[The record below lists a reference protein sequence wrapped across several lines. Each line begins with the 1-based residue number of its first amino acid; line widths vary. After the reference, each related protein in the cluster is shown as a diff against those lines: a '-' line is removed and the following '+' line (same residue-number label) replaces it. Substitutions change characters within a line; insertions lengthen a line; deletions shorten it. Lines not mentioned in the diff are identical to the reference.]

1 MANDLMAEAIPDPR
15 SLVRVIPYNPKN
27 LGNINGVAGGIVAA
41 VLSTVP
47 QTGAAVLVTESI
59 KTPYS
64 KYKVDSFSYPI
75 DIMQKEYG
83 GNYVMFNI
91 NVQSESK
98 IGKGSVD
105 NFVAGA
111 VTGLNKAT
119 KQNISSTTFAKIQ
132 GVVGAV
138 EGSIFEK
145 ALGRFGRVSTLGA
158 AIIGA
163 GVRVGA
169 TAIVANETGGFNQ
182 PVKRIKTGIALHMP
196 LALSVKYSV
205 NYEEADVGLEYRG
218 MQALGDN
225 TSGTVAAGGTAVAMS
240 KAGAGAGALSKLT
253 KTAVNP
259 VKEQVFKS
267 VDFRTF
273 SFTYTFAPKDSQEA
287 ANCLNII
294 HQFKYHMHPEFKD
307 EDQFLYIYPSE
318 FDITYYNNNQPNDNI
333 HHHTSCVLMDLSLDY
348 APQGTFSTFPDGT
361 PTQIVMSLLFKEL
374 GKLDKD
380 NIKKDKF

>member
-1 MANDLMAEAIPDPR
+1 MANDLMAIPDPR
-15 SLVRVIPYNPKN
+15 TLTKY
-27 LGNINGVAGGIVAA
+27 
-41 VLSTVP
+41 
-47 QTGAAVLVTESI
+47 
-59 KTPYS
+59 TPYS
-64 KYKVDSFSYPI
+64 KYKVDSFSYPN
-75 DIMQKEYG
+75 DLMQKEYG

-98 IGKGSVD
+98 IGKFGAAD

-111 VTGLNKAT
+111 ITGLNKAT
-119 KQNISSTTFAKIQ
+119 KQNISSTTFAGIQ
-132 GVVGAV
+132 GIVGAV

-145 ALGRFGRVSTLGA
+145 ALGGVGLGVSTLGA

-205 NYEEADVGLEYRG
+205 NYEEADVGLDYRG

-240 KAGAGAGALSKLT
+240 KAGTGAGALSKLT

-318 FDITYYNNNQPNDNI
+318 FDITYYNNNQPNDKI

>member
-1 MANDLMAEAIPDPR
+1 MANDLMADPR
-15 SLVRVIPYNPKN
+15 SLVRIIPYNPKN
-27 LGNINGVAGGIVAA
+27 LGNISGIAGGAIAA

-47 QTGAAVLVTESI
+47 QVAAAVLVTEALE
-59 KTPYS
+59 TPYS
-64 KYKVDSFSYPI
+64 KYKIDSFSYPI
-75 DIMQKEYG
+75 NIMQEEYG

-98 IGKGSVD
+98 IGKFGAAD
-105 NFVAGA
+105 NFVADAVLGVNQ
-111 VTGLNKAT
+111 VTGQKISAKAV
-119 KQNISSTTFAKIQ
+119 AGIQ
-132 GVVGAV
+132 GA
-138 EGSIFEK
+138 
-145 ALGRFGRVSTLGA
+145 
-158 AIIGA
+158 IGA
-163 GVRVGA
+163 GQGAIANKLLGAIGIETSSLLSSIIGGA
-169 TAIVANETGGFNQ
+169 TRAIATGIVANETGGFNQ

-205 NYEEADVGLEYRG
+205 NYEEADIGLSYRG
-218 MQALGDN
+218 AQAMGEN
-225 TSGTVAAGGTAVAMS
+225 TKGTVS
-240 KAGAGAGALSKLT
+240 AGAAALAMQGAGDASGMISKIS